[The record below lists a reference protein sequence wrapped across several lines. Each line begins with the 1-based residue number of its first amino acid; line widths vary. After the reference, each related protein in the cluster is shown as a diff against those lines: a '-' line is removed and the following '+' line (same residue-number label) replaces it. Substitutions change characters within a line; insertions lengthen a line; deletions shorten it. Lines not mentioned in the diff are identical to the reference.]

1 MSLFIQKPV
10 YLFSDGASNFQIVFH
25 TMFNHKKRSHASKY
39 EYRGPFDNDVIR
51 GKALESL
58 FVTYRRYTTHF

>member
-1 MSLFIQKPV
+1 MQANMSIETL
-10 YLFSDGASNFQIVFH
+10 
-25 TMFNHKKRSHASKY
+25 
-39 EYRGPFDNDVIR
+39 DNDVIR